1 MIFEKFH
8 LGNSLNELSE
18 LTVWQKYTKEGDSCV
33 GRIVTDIVYLL
44 LLSESNVFFDT
55 DCKRV
60 TAGVSS
66 LSVTSIREI

>member
-1 MIFEKFH
+1 MIFKKFH

-44 LLSESNVFFDT
+44 SESNVFLRLT
-55 DCKRV
+55 VK
-60 TAGVSS
+60 
-66 LSVTSIREI
+66 E